1 MEDFETLVIPVDT
14 IAPII
19 QKVCLLSVSINVRFV
34 CEDLLKKQRNA
45 FLGLEMITWR
55 KSEWMKIGNDRT
67 RDERYWE
74 ENTVSIIFFEI
85 AEKGRSI
92 HSIGPLCE
100 PSIFFVGFNQT
111 SRRRVGFSSWIK
123 WKSCFFFFGGGGLQF
138 FINSHQEPQLHKMP
152 RVWDTKKAFFF
163 QSKSQISTARW
174 WRSFVWSFTT
184 GCWRACA
191 ASSTVI
197 APRSVDSSE
206 PVSRT
211 HNLLLDR
218 FVAHHFRFLEN
229 YKKNWKQQ
237 K

>member
-123 WKSCFFFFGGGGLQF
+123 WKSGFFLGGGDFSSLSTLIKSRSSTKCHEFETQRRRFFFNRNPKFQLPDDEGALFGASRPGAG
-138 FINSHQEPQLHKMP
+138 ERARRP
-152 RVWDTKKAFFF
+152 RRSLRRDR
-163 QSKSQISTARW
+163 STRPNPF
-174 WRSFVWSFTT
+174 RGPTT
-184 GCWRACA
+184 SCSIGSWL
-191 ASSTVI
+191 TI
-197 APRSVDSSE
+197 
-206 PVSRT
+206 
-211 HNLLLDR
+211 
-218 FVAHHFRFLEN
+218 FGF
-229 YKKNWKQQ
+229 
-237 K
+237 